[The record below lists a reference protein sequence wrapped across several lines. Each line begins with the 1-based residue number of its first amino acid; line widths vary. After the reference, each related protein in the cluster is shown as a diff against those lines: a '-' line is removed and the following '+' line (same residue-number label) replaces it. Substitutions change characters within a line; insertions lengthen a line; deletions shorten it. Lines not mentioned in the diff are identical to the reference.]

1 VQGTA
6 APIRALPITELFFS
20 NRSKRSVRMRRFL
33 VLILLLTVAVGFN
46 AFAQGKT
53 TPITLWTF
61 QPIHLD
67 FYNAAVKVW
76 NAQNPGKAIDLQAEA
91 FPYPDMHNK
100 LLVAVQSGVGAPD
113 IADIEISKFPNFLQG
128 DIGLVPLNDVIDPF
142 RDKFVQARL
151 AIYAKDGI
159 NYALCFHV
167 GATVM
172 YYNMDIMKAAGVN
185 IDKIAMWDDYVKAG
199 LQVVAKTGKPM
210 TTLETTD
217 QWSFWPL
224 IAQQKSDFFTQ
235 KGEVSLDNAVNIKT
249 LQFMQDMIYK
259 SKIAVTAPGGFHH
272 AEQYWGAMDKGAFGS
287 IWMPMWYMGRF
298 TDYMPDLAGKI
309 AIRPLPRWTKGGYRS
324 AGMGGTGTAVMKQ
337 SQNIDLAKKFLF
349 FAKGSKQGN
358 IMIWQILGFDP
369 IRWDVWNDPAMSA
382 PNKFTE
388 YFQNDNIFKM
398 LLTVKDEIYP
408 VTLTSKTPDLTDMVR
423 NTIMVQVLQDR
434 SKTPAQ
440 ALKEAADQLR
450 Q

>member
-1 VQGTA
+1 
-6 APIRALPITELFFS
+6 
-20 NRSKRSVRMRRFL
+20 MRKL
-33 VLILLLTVAVGFN
+33 VVLLLLVFLLLGFS
-46 AFAQGKT
+46 AFAQNQPTKL
-53 TPITLWTF
+53 TLWTF
-61 QPIHLD
+61 QELHLG
-67 FYNAAVKVW
+67 FYTEAVKAW
-76 NAQNPGKAIDLQAEA
+76 NSQNPSKQIELDGQV
-91 FPYPDMHNK
+91 FPYADMHNK

-113 IADIEISKFPNFLQG
+113 IADIEISKYPNFLKG

-151 AIYAKDGI
+151 SIYAKGGI
-159 NYALCFHV
+159 NYGLCFHV

-172 YYNMDIMKAAGVN
+172 YYNMDIMKAAGVDV
-185 IDKIAMWDDYVKAG
+185 DKIETWDDYVKAG

-217 QWSFWPL
+217 QWSYWPL
-224 IAQQKSDFFTQ
+224 ITQQKSDFFD
-235 KGEVSLDNAVNIKT
+235 KNGNVILDNDINVKT
-249 LQFMQDMIYK
+249 LQYMQDMIYK
-259 SKIAVTAPGGFHH
+259 WKIAVPTPGGFHH
-272 AEQYWGAMDKGAFGS
+272 SEQYYGAMNAGSFGS

-309 AIRPLPRWTKGGYRS
+309 TIRPLPRWTKGGFRS
-324 AGMGGTGTAVMKQ
+324 AGMGGTGTSVLKQ
-337 SQNIDLAKKFLF
+337 SKNIDLAKKFLF

-358 IMIWQILGFDP
+358 IMIWKILGFDP

-388 YFQNDNIFKM
+388 YFQNGQDVFKM

-408 VTLTSKTPDLTDMVR
+408 VTLTDKTPDLTDMVR
-423 NTIMVQVLQDR
+423 NVVFVQVLKDR

-450 Q
+450 K

>member
-1 VQGTA
+1 
-6 APIRALPITELFFS
+6 
-20 NRSKRSVRMRRFL
+20 
-33 VLILLLTVAVGFN
+33 
-46 AFAQGKT
+46 
-53 TPITLWTF
+53 
-61 QPIHLD
+61 
-67 FYNAAVKVW
+67 
-76 NAQNPGKAIDLQAEA
+76 
-91 FPYPDMHNK
+91 
-100 LLVAVQSGVGAPD
+100 
-113 IADIEISKFPNFLQG
+113 
-128 DIGLVPLNDVIDPF
+128 
-142 RDKFVQARL
+142 
-151 AIYAKDGI
+151 
-159 NYALCFHV
+159 
-167 GATVM
+167 
-172 YYNMDIMKAAGVN
+172 
-185 IDKIAMWDDYVKAG
+185 VKAG
-199 LQVVAKTGKPM
+199 QQVVAKTGKPM

-235 KGEVSLDNAVNIKT
+235 KGEISLDNAINTRT

-272 AEQYWGAMDKGAFGS
+272 AEQYWGAMDKGSFGS
-287 IWMPMWYMGRF
+287 VWMPMWYMGRF

-309 AIRPLPRWTKGGYRS
+309 AIRPLPRWTKGGFRS

-369 IRWDVWNDPAMSA
+369 IRWDVWGDPAMSA

-388 YFQNDNIFKM
+388 YFQNESVFKM
-398 LLTVKDEIYP
+398 LLAVKDEIYP
-408 VTLTSKTPDLTDMVR
+408 VTLTSKTSDLTDMVR
-423 NTIMVQVLQDR
+423 NNIMVQVLQDR

-450 Q
+450 K